1 MVKVSYIIKKL
12 FSIQQLVMLKHL
24 LPKSL
29 QSLKKPKQV
38 KQKNYKMSTERKT
51 LDFSEL
57 DEFKPR
63 QAKTALN
70 TVECKEIDR
79 AVTFPSREQ
88 SDESQI
94 NIKASIAIIKRF
106 KSMAKPERYRHGDFL
121 EILMNTYKK
130 GD

>member
-1 MVKVSYIIKKL
+1 MSYIIKKL

-38 KQKNYKMSTERKT
+38 KQKETYRMSTERKT

-106 KSMAKPERYRHGDFL
+106 KSYGKTRALSPW
-121 EILMNTYKK
+121 
-130 GD
+130 